1 MYEPFFGLSARPFE
15 LTADPRFFF
24 ETPQHREAMATL
36 RYGLEARKGL
46 IVLTGDAGTGKTTVL
61 RAAMAE
67 QDRRGARVG
76 YVPNPKLSSREFF
89 ETLARE
95 FDLGAATR
103 QSKAALLYELRAAL
117 LEHLAA
123 DRVVA
128 LVVDEA
134 QSLPHELLE
143 DIRLLANTETDCT
156 RLLQVV
162 LSGQPEFA
170 QRLNEPELR
179 QLKQRVA
186 LRSELSPLTPQQ
198 TAAFIAG
205 RIRIAGGEPRTV
217 FTPDAVQAMHR
228 FSRGIP
234 RWINVI
240 GDNALLTAFA
250 HGVKP
255 LDQHVVSEVARD
267 FDLEVP
273 VHEAQPVALDSSSA
287 AANSPFPAPD
297 VLDARE
303 LFQPV
308 VKRRRLSFLFG

>member
-1 MYEPFFGLSARPFE
+1 MYESFFGLSARPFE

-24 ETPQHREAMATL
+24 ETPQHREALTTL
-36 RYGLEARKGL
+36 RYGLEAKKGL
-46 IVLTGDAGTGKTTVL
+46 IVLTGEAGTGKTTVL

-67 QDRRGARVG
+67 QELRGARVG
-76 YVPNPKLSSREFF
+76 YVANPRLSSREFF

-95 FDLGAATR
+95 FQLGSGVM
-103 QSKAALLYELRAAL
+103 QSKATFLYELRTML
-117 LEHLAA
+117 IEQHAA

-134 QSLPHELLE
+134 QSLPYELLE
-143 DIRLLANTETDCT
+143 EIRLLANTETACT

-170 QRLNEPELR
+170 GRLNEPELR

-186 LRSELSPLTPQQ
+186 LRSELTPLSHQQ

-205 RIRIAGGEPRTV
+205 RLRIAGAEPRAV
-217 FTPDAVQAMHR
+217 FTPNAVQAIHR
-228 FSRGIP
+228 LSRGIP
-234 RWINVI
+234 RWINVL

-255 LDQHVVSEVARD
+255 LDEQVVFEVARD
-267 FDLEVP
+267 FDLEAP
-273 VHEAQPVALDSSSA
+273 APEPRAPEAQA
-287 AANSPFPAPD
+287 AARDFEAPAAP
-297 VLDARE
+297 LDL

-308 VKRRRLSFLFG
+308 AKRRRLSFLFG